1 MIEINNLVKDY
12 DEIRAVDHIS
22 FSVPEGQI
30 VGFLG
35 PNGAGKSTT
44 LKMLTCYISPTAG
57 KASVYNL
64 DVYENSKE
72 VRKLI
77 GYLPEH
83 NPLYL
88 EMTVYDYLS
97 FIAEAREIPAD
108 QKNLKIK
115 SVVERCGLRE
125 VIAKPIQTLSKGY
138 RQRVGL
144 AQAIIH
150 DPKILIL
157 DEPTTGL
164 DPNQI
169 LEIRQLIKKLGKEK
183 TLIISSHIMQEVQ
196 AVCDRIIII
205 NQGKIVADA
214 PTEELQSSFE
224 GKSSLTLEIKT
235 EIKDI
240 KQMELDIPQIKLQSA
255 EATENGFIKA
265 KFEYSGDIDPRP
277 DIFEYIKNAGWTL
290 IEMKKD
296 QISLEDVFRK
306 LTISDKG
313 GDNK

>member
-12 DEIRAVDHIS
+12 DEVRAVDHIS
-22 FSVPEGQI
+22 FSIPEGEI

-44 LKMLTCYISPTAG
+44 LKMLTCYISPTKG
-57 KASVYNL
+57 NASVDNF
-64 DVYENSKE
+64 DVYANSKE

-88 EMTVYDYLS
+88 EMTVYDYLG
-97 FIAEAREIPAD
+97 FVADAREIPQN
-108 QKNLKIK
+108 QKNTKIK

-125 VIAKPIQTLSKGY
+125 VVSRPIQTLSKGY

-169 LEIRQLIKKLGKEK
+169 IEIRQLIKKLGREK
-183 TLIISSHIMQEVQ
+183 TVIISSHIMQEVQ
-196 AVCDRIIII
+196 AVSDRIIII
-205 NQGKIVADA
+205 NKGKIVADA
-214 PTEELQSSFE
+214 PTAELQASFE
-224 GKSSLTLEIKT
+224 GKASLTLEVNT
-235 EIKDI
+235 DLNSI
-240 KQMELDIPQIKLQSA
+240 KQMELDINDLELQSA
-255 EATENGFIKA
+255 TELKNGFINA
-265 KFEYSGDIDPRP
+265 KFEYAGDIDPRLE
-277 DIFEYIKNAGWTL
+277 IFGYVKEKGWGL
-290 IEMKKD
+290 VEMKKD

-306 LTISDKG
+306 LTVEETE
-313 GDNK
+313 GDN